1 MSSHRGLAIVL
12 WLLCF
17 AMLPLDVAAQD
28 ADDTGGKQKK
38 PREQMHMWRFEFD
51 NDIFSGSDDAFSN
64 GWSLQRHSPAVE
76 TWDVRPNGK
85 RRAGVSRW
93 IGNHFPG
100 LKVGGATG
108 KVGRRTIGISQII
121 QTPEDIENPDPQPDD
136 VPWAGTAGLH
146 ESWISLDNRWLYA
159 FQIFVGVMGPASLA
173 EETQR
178 FVHDDLGLSDNSPRG
193 WDNQIDTKA
202 LFNLNYA
209 LRRKLAAPSDERYQS
224 GRLAGDLAI
233 GGQAGLGNF
242 FRFVEAQ
249 LEFRFGWGLPQGFTH
264 IPDAPGRGI
273 MMEPSMGPPGD
284 HWHVNFSIVPR
295 YTYYDAIATMDGG
308 DTSNGGFHPG
318 VDYDKNVFQTLFG
331 LHVGKKRFS
340 AHITY
345 YYFPSAEL
353 TNVPTET
360 SLSWANLSVEY
371 RW

>member
-1 MSSHRGLAIVL
+1 MSIHRGLAIVL
-12 WLLCF
+12 WLLGF

-38 PREQMHMWRFEFD
+38 PREQMHMWRFELD
-51 NDIFSGSDDAFSN
+51 NDFFFGSDYAFSN
-64 GWSLQRHSPAVE
+64 GWSLQRHSPAVD
-76 TWDVRPNGK
+76 TWDVKPNGK
-85 RRAGVSRW
+85 RRAGFSRW

-100 LKVGGATG
+100 LEVGGTTG

-121 QTPEDIENPDPQPDD
+121 QTPEDISNPDPQPHD

-146 ESWISLDNRWLYA
+146 ESWISFDNVRLYA

-173 EETQR
+173 EETQT
-178 FVHDDLGLSDNSPRG
+178 FVHEDLGLGDPPQG
-193 WDNQIDTKA
+193 WDNQLENQFIG
-202 LFNLNYA
+202 NLNYA
-209 LRRKLAAPSDERYQS
+209 LRRKLAAPPAERYAAK
-224 GRLAGDLAI
+224 RFAGDLAI

-249 LEFRFGWGLPQGFTH
+249 LELRFGWGLPPGFTH

-273 MMEPSMGPPGD
+273 MMEPSPGAPSD
-284 HWHVNFSIVPR
+284 HWDFYFSIVPR

-308 DTSNGGFHPG
+308 DTYNGGFHPG

-353 TNVPTET
+353 INVPTET
-360 SLSWANLSVEY
+360 SLSWANVSLEY
-371 RW
+371 RF